1 MDEDYEK
8 IFLFI
13 VLWVFKGANM
23 FWLAR
28 NVMKKKAIP
37 TLSFYNS
44 FNMMDNGQEGIS
56 LHKE

>member
-1 MDEDYEK
+1 MK
-8 IFLFI
+8 RCFFLSF
-13 VLWVFKGANM
+13 VGFYSVAK
-23 FWLAR
+23 

-56 LHKE
+56 LNKE